1 MDLSSSIQYLC
12 SVLLV
17 WSSFVSIF
25 SMIMMVRSSMECPG
39 RLKCAETG
47 FCVLLCLIS
56 DLRWV
61 RCLCKAF
68 FVFVQG
74 ILCLAHVLWAPFT
87 PPAFNQIDYVLS
99 LAGGKCAHWVGLACS
114 SAFETVSD
122 LDVFTSLTVT
132 AVAWSVS
139 TCDGDSIDSIHDSC

>member
-1 MDLSSSIQYLC
+1 MSKEVKVC
-12 SVLLV
+12 GN
-17 WSSFVSIF
+17 W
-25 SMIMMVRSSMECPG
+25 
-39 RLKCAETG
+39 
-47 FCVLLCLIS
+47 LLCPITDVKS
-56 DLRWV
+56 EPIEM
-61 RCLCKAF
+61 
-68 FVFVQG
+68 FVQG
-74 ILCLAHVLWAPFT
+74 SLCLAHVLWAPFT

-139 TCDGDSIDSIHDSC
+139 TCDGDSINSIHDSC

>member
-1 MDLSSSIQYLC
+1 MRSHGSEFINPIPLSCSSGLIIIRLNLLNDHDGE
-12 SVLLV
+12 VLHGMSREV
-17 WSSFVSIF
+17 EVFRNW
-25 SMIMMVRSSMECPG
+25 
-39 RLKCAETG
+39 
-47 FCVLLCLIS
+47 LLCPIVPDIRS
-56 DLRWV
+56 EV
-61 RCLCKAF
+61 SEM
-68 FVFVQG
+68 FVQG

-132 AVAWSVS
+132 AVAWSVF